1 MHIGKQ
7 CELRD
12 GENLTTDVL
21 NRAVHFALLIF
32 EYPQIEDL
40 VSRPR
45 NLLVTILIGHTHQNH
60 ESRTN
65 LLGLKCRVQCAQLI
79 DHVHGCFRYSLHYNS
94 HDSLQQQQKSAVPL
108 RKRRLSWWSR
118 GESNPGPMTEP
129 TVFYV
134 RSLLAKLAVFLPPS
148 LSQTTDGEHIRSKS
162 PDGAL
167 RLNSISKSS

>member
-40 VSRPR
+40 VSQSR

-79 DHVHGCFRYSLHYNS
+79 DHVHGCCRYSLRYNS
-94 HDSLQQQQKSAVPL
+94 HDSLQQQQK
-108 RKRRLSWWSR
+108 KRRSLTETTLVLVESR
-118 GESNPGPMTEP
+118 GIEP
-129 TVFYV
+129 
-134 RSLLAKLAVFLPPS
+134 RSDDRAHSLLRA
-148 LSQTTDGEHIRSKS
+148 
-162 PDGAL
+162 
-167 RLNSISKSS
+167 